1 MTEFM
6 PLMQE
11 KEPYVAGDSHR
22 VLFTSRVYINLF
34 CLSASKVVSLAKQQV
49 HQAEASI
56 DAVHGVG
63 E

>member
-22 VLFTSRVYINLF
+22 VLFTSRDLF